1 MANQNLI
8 TIFLAVLTVAV
19 LIQAGILVGFY
30 IMTSKLTRQAD
41 RVISESNK
49 VFEPMERAVETLS
62 TLSARLA
69 EFGASTQQ
77 RLHHLEAEA
86 ERAETSFRSKLN
98 RWSRRA

>member
-1 MANQNLI
+1 MANQNLL
-8 TIFLAVLTVAV
+8 TIFLAVVSVAV

-41 RVISESNK
+41 RAISESQK
-49 VFEPMERAVETLS
+49 LFGPMERVVETLS

-69 EFGASTQQ
+69 EFGASTQG

-86 ERAETSFRSKLN
+86 ERAETSLRSALN

>member
-1 MANQNLI
+1 MATQNLI
-8 TIFLAVLTVAV
+8 TIFLAVVTVAV

-41 RVISESNK
+41 RAISESHR
-49 VFEPMERAVETLS
+49 VFGPMERAVETLS

-77 RLHHLEAEA
+77 RLHHLEGEA